1 MFMKCSFYRMFEQQ
15 PAQAMWDFNEMLNLY
30 SKYHNQWYKSC
41 EMGLE
46 NMSLSTSNIE
56 SVCIVNSQ
64 ENSYHI
70 LSMMR

>member
-30 SKYHNQWYKSC
+30 LKYRNQWYKSC

>member
-15 PAQAMWDFNEMLNLY
+15 LAQAMWDFNEMLNLY
-30 SKYHNQWYKSC
+30 SKYRNQWYKSC